1 MFPFAIASRC
11 MGFDIYLQCFAGEPP
26 GISRAAVRAL
36 FPIVEQDSEPDSW
49 SVRYDNVNCCKI
61 GIRPSKV
68 DDKLI
73 TALSVNRP
81 CGDVRFWE
89 SVFAILRLGPMML
102 YWPGGG
108 PLVGSKLAA
117 RALPAEIAESLG
129 QPACVGSAQEIMAA
143 IRAS

>member
-1 MFPFAIASRC
+1 

-26 GISRAAVRAL
+26 GVSRAAVRAL
-36 FPIVEQDSEPDSW
+36 FPIVERDSEPDYW
-49 SVRYDNVNCCKI
+49 SVRYDGVNSCKI
-61 GIRPSKV
+61 EITPSKV
-68 DDKLI
+68 DEELI

-89 SVFAILRLGPMML
+89 SVLAILRSGPMML

-108 PLVGSKLAA
+108 PLVGSESAA
-117 RALPAEIAESLG
+117 RALPPEIAESLG
-129 QPACVGSAQEIMAA
+129 HPLCVGSAQEIMAA

>member
-1 MFPFAIASRC
+1 MNC

-36 FPIVEQDSEPDSW
+36 FPIIEQDSEPDYWRVHYDRSDW
-49 SVRYDNVNCCKI
+49 STI
-61 GIRPSKV
+61 GVTPSKV
-68 DDKLI
+68 DRELI

-89 SVFAILRLGPMML
+89 SVLAILRLGPVML

-108 PLVGSKLAA
+108 PLVGSELAA
-117 RALPAEIAESLG
+117 RELPPEIAESLG
-129 QPACVGSAQEIMAA
+129 QPSCVGSAQEIMAA